1 MITFFALVSAVN
13 VRIIHIRAVLICAV
27 FSLASVG
34 LHAQSWWPF
43 GGARVTGSGN
53 IISGERDI
61 AGFSGVALAGG
72 GKVFI
77 SQGEQYKVRVEVDD
91 NVMDFVKTDLKGD
104 VLHIG
109 LNNGSYNNVHLKVYI
124 TTPRLTSLSIA
135 GSGDIVAQTPVNT
148 TSLTSTISGSG
159 SIKLSNGKAVSH
171 KVRIS
176 GSGDVSASDIEAESA
191 EVHISGS
198 GDCSLNVAKNLDAHI
213 SGSGSVVYRG
223 SPAVSKRISG
233 SGSVRQ
239 R

>member
-1 MITFFALVSAVN
+1 MNSIFSFSRSTALRVIA
-13 VRIIHIRAVLICAV
+13 LCAAWI
-27 FSLASVG
+27 LASTN

-43 GGARVTGSGN
+43 GGARIVGSGK
-53 IISGERDI
+53 IISGDRDI
-61 AGFSGVALAGG
+61 TGFSGVALAGS
-72 GKVFI
+72 GKVLI

-91 NVMDFVKTDLKGD
+91 NVMDYVKTEVRGD

-109 LNNGSYNNVHLKVYI
+109 FDKGSYNNVHLTVHI

-135 GSGDIVAQTPVNT
+135 GSGDIIAQTPVNT
-148 TSLTSTISGSG
+148 GSLTSSISGSG
-159 SIKLSNGKAVSH
+159 SIKLLSGKASSH

-176 GSGDVSASDIEAESA
+176 GSGDVSALDLEAESA

-198 GDCSLNVAKNLDAHI
+198 GDCSVGVAKNLDAHI
-213 SGSGSVVYRG
+213 AGSGSVVYRG
-223 SPAVSKRISG
+223 TPSVSKHIAG